1 MRNLKLIYKRSH
13 QYDDIKAR
21 LMVQHVFENISYIY
35 DENNAILKID
45 HDSGVIEELCKYE
58 DVIALEYI
66 QINDC
71 LCFATK
77 SGYIVQYNFITNHH
91 EIVSFKFQR
100 FFVNKGINLSIFT
113 GRKNR

>member
-1 MRNLKLIYKRSH
+1 MRNLKLIYKKSH

-21 LMVQHVFENISYIY
+21 LMVQHVFESISYVY

-45 HDSGVIEELCKYE
+45 HESGVIEELCNFE

-77 SGYIVQYNFITNHH
+77 SGYISQYNFSTKQH
-91 EIVSFKFQR
+91 EIVRQDFVVCKQR
-100 FFVNKGINLSIFT
+100 KDFGVCKQRN
-113 GRKNR
+113 